1 MGLLPVRIDPPTLI
15 SFYLRQGYGGQVGG
29 QVYVPYLFYCL
40 APALAAIA
48 AKASTF
54 VSRTGNTADE
64 TVDKQGLCAV
74 SAAVAAIILRLSY
87 ECRRVKKSS
96 VEISARI

>member
-40 APALAAIA
+40 APALAEYGGRDGGQAGA
-48 AKASTF
+48 M
-54 VSRTGNTADE
+54 R
-64 TVDKQGLCAV
+64 GLR
-74 SAAVAAIILRLSY
+74 S
-87 ECRRVKKSS
+87 CRGDNPAL
-96 VEISARI
+96 EL